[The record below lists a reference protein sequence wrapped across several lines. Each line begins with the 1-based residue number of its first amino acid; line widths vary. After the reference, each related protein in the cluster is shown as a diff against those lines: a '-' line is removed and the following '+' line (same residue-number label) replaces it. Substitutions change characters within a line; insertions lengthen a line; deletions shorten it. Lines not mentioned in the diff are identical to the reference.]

1 MADIKNSAV
10 ELIGNTPILKLNRY
24 TEAVGVKDAT
34 ILAKLEYLN
43 PAGSVKDRIALAM
56 IEDAEKKGLLK
67 EGATIIEPTSG
78 NTGIG
83 LAAVATARGYRTIIT
98 LPDTMSVERRNLL
111 KAYGAELVLTEGAK
125 GMKGAIA
132 KAEALKNE
140 IADAIVLGQFVNP
153 ANPAAHKATTGPE
166 IWKQTDGAVDIFIAG
181 VGTGGTISGVG
192 AYLKEQNPDIQVI
205 AVEPAT
211 SAVLSTG
218 KAGAHKIQGI
228 GAGFIPDTL
237 DTSIYDEIIPIENED
252 AFIEG
257 KKFAVTEGVLVGIS
271 SGAALKAATIVA
283 KREENKGKNIVVL
296 LPDSGDRYLSTPL
309 FAD

>member
-43 PAGSVKDRIALAM
+43 PAGSVKDRVALAM
-56 IEDAEKKGLLK
+56 IQDAENKGLLK

-125 GMKGAIA
+125 GMKGAIE
-132 KAEALKNE
+132 KAEELKNE
-140 IADAIVLGQFVNP
+140 IADSIVLGQFVNP

-211 SAVLSTG
+211 KCRTF
-218 KAGAHKIQGI
+218 H
-228 GAGFIPDTL
+228 
-237 DTSIYDEIIPIENED
+237 
-252 AFIEG
+252 
-257 KKFAVTEGVLVGIS
+257 
-271 SGAALKAATIVA
+271 
-283 KREENKGKNIVVL
+283 RKGRRTQ
-296 LPDSGDRYLSTPL
+296 DSGNWCRFYTRYFGYKHL
-309 FAD
+309 

>member
-125 GMKGAIA
+125 GMKGAIE

-140 IADAIVLGQFVNP
+140 IADSIVLGQFVNP

-192 AYLKEQNPDIQVI
+192 AYLKEQNPNVKVI
-205 AVEPAT
+205 AVEPAP
-211 SAVLSTG
+211 
-218 KAGAHKIQGI
+218 
-228 GAGFIPDTL
+228 IP
-237 DTSIYDEIIPIENED
+237 
-252 AFIEG
+252 
-257 KKFAVTEGVLVGIS
+257 
-271 SGAALKAATIVA
+271 
-283 KREENKGKNIVVL
+283 
-296 LPDSGDRYLSTPL
+296 
-309 FAD
+309 

>member
-43 PAGSVKDRIALAM
+43 PAGSVKDRVALAM
-56 IEDAEKKGLLK
+56 IQDAENKGLLK

-125 GMKGAIA
+125 GMKGAIE

-140 IADAIVLGQFVNP
+140 IADSIVLGQFVNP

-218 KAGAHKIQGI
+218 KAGVHKIQGI

-252 AFIEG
+252 AFTEG